1 MPKLWNETI
10 ATHRDAVREAT
21 LNATAALVA
30 EHGLTSVTMSQIAK
44 ESGIGRATLY
54 KYFPDIDSILA
65 AWHERQVGEHLHRL
79 AEVGHRTQGPR
90 ERLQAVLRTYA
101 DLSRRDHDDNGELA
115 SLLHQ
120 SGHIAKAHAHLYEFV
135 TELVAD
141 AVASGDVRDD
151 VPATELASYCL
162 FAVTAS
168 SSLHSKA
175 AVDRLVT
182 VTLDGLRPH
191 G

>member
-10 ATHRDAVREAT
+10 AAHRDSVREAT

-79 AEVGHRTQGPR
+79 AEVSEHATGAR

-101 DLSRRDHDDNGELA
+101 DLSRRDHDDNSELA

-120 SGHIAKAHAHLYEFV
+120 
-135 TELVAD
+135 
-141 AVASGDVRDD
+141 
-151 VPATELASYCL
+151 
-162 FAVTAS
+162 
-168 SSLHSKA
+168 
-175 AVDRLVT
+175 
-182 VTLDGLRPH
+182 
-191 G
+191 